1 VWRNG
6 AGDAVI
12 ESYTIAN
19 MAHGTPLATGD
30 ADSECGNA
38 GPFLLEAGISSSFHI
53 AGFFGLAAEA
63 ARTTSKP
70 ERASAFSQI
79 REAIL
84 PQRTARPIMAPSLPD
99 ISGSQHRISPP
110 RAYPVDIGAVITGAL
125 QAAGLMKK

>member
-1 VWRNG
+1 
-6 AGDAVI
+6 
-12 ESYTIAN
+12 

-63 ARTTSKP
+63 ARTASRP
-70 ERASAFSQI
+70 ERASAFAQI

-84 PQRTARPIMAPSLPD
+84 PQRAARLITAPSLPNV
-99 ISGSQHRISPP
+99 SGALHSAPSP